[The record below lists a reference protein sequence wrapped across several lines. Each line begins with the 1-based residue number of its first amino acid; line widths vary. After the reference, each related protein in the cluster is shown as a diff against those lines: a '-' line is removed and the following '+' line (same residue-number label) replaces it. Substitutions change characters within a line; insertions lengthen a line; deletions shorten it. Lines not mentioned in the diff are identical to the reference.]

1 MRYKKRFVVFN
12 KSSLYKDHFKDR
24 SVLFIRH
31 YKTPTFVHPTIEQV
45 KGLDEINHVWS
56 QGDRYYKLAHKY
68 YKDSKLWWVIAW
80 YNKAPTESHLEL
92 GDIIYIP
99 LPLNKVL
106 KYYKLYY

>member
-12 KSSLYKDHFKDR
+12 KSPLYKDHFKNR
-24 SVLFIRH
+24 GTLFIRH
-31 YKTPTFVHPTIEQV
+31 YKTPTFVHPTVEQV
-45 KGLDEINHVWS
+45 KGLDEIGHTWS

-80 YNKAPTESHLEL
+80 YNKAPTESHLVL
-92 GDIIYIP
+92 GDVIYIP

-106 KYYKLYY
+106 KYYQLYY